1 MNQQGQML
9 IATENTGGG
18 SNCNFKR
25 EHNTLDIFGVVTTLA
40 VSSRLGIDGPPAPYD
55 MHGTTQWKRR
65 RFA

>member
-1 MNQQGQML
+1 MNRQGQML
-9 IATENTGGG
+9 IATENTRV
-18 SNCNFKR
+18 SNCDFKG

-55 MHGTTQWKRR
+55 MHDTTQWKHR